1 MDVLWLTPDKP
12 ENISVG
18 RQRIAN
24 QLRDAGHNVVVRGT
38 TRETVA
44 TSLRER
50 GAYDA
55 VVGVTRMGAFA
66 GLLVSTVHR
75 IPLIVDHIDPIRQ
88 FAETDSR
95 LLAPFVAL
103 AENLTFRLADHVLY
117 VYDEERPRVERYSN
131 AATKTDLGV
140 DFDLISNP
148 SPEVVERATDE
159 LLPSDLRANVAVY
172 IGGLEPLYNIE
183 SLLAAVDHLDDWSLV
198 IAGAGS
204 LEDRVSERADGDQ
217 VVFLGA
223 VEHELIPG
231 LLSAAD
237 VGVSLVDDPHTL
249 KVLEYGAAGLSVVQL
264 RGRSESRFGEHV
276 SYCRPTAES
285 IADAIRTAH
294 DSRDAGLQ
302 SYVEQFDWG
311 AIAETYEETLVRAVR
326 TRADQR

>member
-12 ENISVG
+12 ANISVG
-18 RQRIAN
+18 RQRIAE
-24 QLRDAGHNVVVRGT
+24 QLRDAGFNVVVRGT

-55 VVGVTRMGAFA
+55 VVGVTRIGAFA

-103 AENLTFRLADHVLY
+103 AENITFRLAEHVLY
-117 VYDEERPRVERYSN
+117 VYEEERPRVQRYSTG
-131 AATKTDLGV
+131 ATKTDLGV
-140 DFDLISNP
+140 DFDPIANP
-148 SPEVVERATDE
+148 SPKVVERANE
-159 LLPSDLRANVAVY
+159 LLPADLRSNVAIY

-183 SLLAAVDHLDDWSLV
+183 PLLESVDHLDDWSLV

-204 LEDRVSERADGDQ
+204 LEDRVRERADGDQ
-217 VVFLGA
+217 IVFVGS

-249 KVLEYGAAGLSVVQL
+249 KVLEYGAAGLSVVQVDGCT
-264 RGRSESRFGEHV
+264 RERFEDRV
-276 SYCRPTAES
+276 IYCRPTPEL
-285 IADAIRTAH
+285 IADAIRTAG
-294 DSRDAGLQ
+294 DKDGDRLRSFAR
-302 SYVEQFDWG
+302 QFDWG
-311 AIAETYEETLVRAVR
+311 EIAATYESGLLAAVSD
-326 TRADQR
+326 ACQR